1 MTARG
6 YKKSQTCFMSQLEL
20 QIVSS
25 TIHNITNLGPLI
37 SLKRTPPS
45 YSKPRKISVSD
56 STNPP
61 MPPDLKDVHNLK
73 ALGGRP
79 PSQQSFAP
87 GIGKLLGDPRTAG
100 ALKDGEPEPT
110 TIIDKVERG
119 RGRHGEVGAALSL
132 RSDKDLV

>member
-6 YKKSQTCFMSQLEL
+6 YKKSQTYFMSKLEL

-25 TIHNITNLGPLI
+25 TIHNITNLGPLL

-56 STNPP
+56 STKPP
-61 MPPDLKDVHNLK
+61 KPPDLKDVHNLK

-79 PSQQSFAP
+79 PLQIA
-87 GIGKLLGDPRTAG
+87 
-100 ALKDGEPEPT
+100 EYY
-110 TIIDKVERG
+110 
-119 RGRHGEVGAALSL
+119 
-132 RSDKDLV
+132 